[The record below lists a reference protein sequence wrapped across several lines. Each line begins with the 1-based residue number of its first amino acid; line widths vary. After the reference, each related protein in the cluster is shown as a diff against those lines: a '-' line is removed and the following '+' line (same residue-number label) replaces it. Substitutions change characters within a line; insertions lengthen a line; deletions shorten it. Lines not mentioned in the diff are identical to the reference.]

1 MHRAARVFLV
11 IVSILNGAAGLV
23 CGVLFIIAPD
33 GRLLQAGELLPII
46 GELPLADVFFQDF
59 FWIGIAMLLVLGIP
73 NTAAAVMLLR
83 RDESQYKVTLAS
95 ALLLLAWTGFE
106 LVFMINGLA
115 VGYFVVG
122 IFSAIASVQLLRAAS
137 PTSA

>member
-1 MHRAARVFLV
+1 MTLGTL
-11 IVSILNGAAGLV
+11 IK
-23 CGVLFIIAPD
+23 
-33 GRLLQAGELLPII
+33 GRSG
-46 GELPLADVFFQDF
+46 
-59 FWIGIAMLLVLGIP
+59 LLVLGIP

-83 RDESQYKVTLAS
+83 RDESRYKVTLAS

-122 IFSAIASVQLLRAAS
+122 IFSAIASVHLLRAAS
-137 PTSA
+137 PASA